1 MRARRI
7 LPVID
12 IGASDPR
19 ARFDVLAEHSRLG
32 IYSSD
37 VVCIGL
43 NQQRIGNRARSPPN
57 YTLFRDSSD
66 LEGKKL
72 ISLYLSSP
80 VHP

>member
-12 IGASDPR
+12 IGAES
-19 ARFDVLAEHSRLG
+19 AEGRFDVLAEPSRLG

-43 NQQRIGNRARSPPN
+43 NHHRLGNRVRSPPN

-72 ISLYLSSP
+72 ISLHLSSP
-80 VHP
+80 IHP